1 MWRSIDWCYIFYAL
15 TTQLAAILL
24 ATLPKLY
31 FVQSLGSN
39 LLWML
44 PWAVTV
50 GKLHMTADNAWKYH
64 GIIFGGAL
72 VFDFINV
79 GVVLGWWYWSL
90 RRGNLGVGPVTG

>member
-1 MWRSIDWCYIFYAL
+1 
-15 TTQLAAILL
+15 
-24 ATLPKLY
+24 
-31 FVQSLGSN
+31 
-39 LLWML
+39 
-44 PWAVTV
+44 
-50 GKLHMTADNAWKYH
+50 MTADNAWKYH